1 MRKERRYSNFTLNRL
16 WAQRMPLKNKRK
28 TYIKPWIITVVLRV
42 LYSCISSFT
51 METTKVLLKPL
62 NGSNYATW
70 KVQCRMAL
78 IKEGLWNIVNRT
90 ELISNDAT
98 REQKEKFSL
107 RRDKALATIVLS
119 VEPKWL
125 YILGSDPTDPTEVW
139 HKLADQ
145 FQRKSWANKLSLR
158 RKLYSLKLNEDQ
170 SVQSHIKAITEI
182 FDKLSIIGDPLDD
195 ENKVVHLLASLPK
208 SFDMLVTALEASPEV
223 PKMEVVTERLLY
235 EESKHKNNDKSE
247 SNNKLNAMA
256 GNHRPQ
262 KKGLKCYHCGK
273 PGHIKRDCYQL
284 NKRENN
290 TRNREANNL
299 PTKQK
304 AYTAGGDFDEED
316 KETIGLLAG
325 QSSNTS
331 DTIIDWIIDSGA
343 SCHMCN
349 NESLFTVLE
358 SLDVPQEITLGDG
371 FCVKAVAKGTIYMH
385 TRQKKKIQMR
395 DVLFVSKL
403 TFNLLSVAKTAKAG
417 KFFEFSDS
425 SCQIIDEQGRVIA
438 VAEKI
443 GNLYHLKCCGTK
455 DADSETAMKCSS
467 NEDTTE
473 SLWHR
478 RFGHLGVQNMEK
490 LKKDQLVN
498 GFNYNVKTEQKFCEP
513 CIDGKHHKLPFPKKG
528 GERSTELLG
537 KVHSDVCGKSE
548 VKSLSGAEY
557 FVTFIDDKS
566 KYVWTYV
573 LKNKSDVFKKFHEW
587 KAMVEKSSGMKL
599 KTFRTDNDGEYTSNE
614 FEEYLRQDGTQH
626 ETTVPKTPQQ
636 NGVAERMN
644 RTLIDSVRA
653 MLSDSKLPKR
663 FWAEAL
669 STATYLH
676 NRSPTNAVK
685 GMTPHEA
692 WTGVK
697 PNVSHLRV
705 FGCDAYPHI
714 PKDERSKMDP
724 KAKKSIFLGYGDGVK
739 GYRLYNKEKQRIF
752 YSRDVVFNETKPTQA
767 NNPAEGNEVPE
778 QPLIEI
784 ETTENDATVEA
795 EAEDVN
801 QQPPQRE
808 RQAPDRLG
816 DWVYVAKDL
825 HDPMTVEEALSRK
838 NKDDWRLAME
848 DEVNSMFNNDVWDLV
863 ELPKGRKAVGS
874 KWVFKTKHD
883 ADGNLQRYKAR
894 LVAQGYNQKQGINYD
909 ETFSPV
915 VRFESI
921 RTIISLAAQH
931 NLHLQQIDIK
941 TAFLNGWLK
950 EDIYMKQ
957 PQEFE
962 VKGKEHLVCKLKRS
976 IYGLKQSPR
985 CWNDK
990 LDTFMKELGLRQ
1002 SNNDPCIYILE
1013 SKNVFLVVGVFVDDL
1028 VIAGSSTES
1037 IKDFVEKLSR
1047 KFKVKDMGK
1056 LHYFLGVQVNQK
1068 PGKILIG

>member
-1 MRKERRYSNFTLNRL
+1 
-16 WAQRMPLKNKRK
+16 
-28 TYIKPWIITVVLRV
+28 
-42 LYSCISSFT
+42 

-70 KVQCRMAL
+70 KVQCKMAL

-107 RRDKALATIVLS
+107 RRDKALAMIVLS

-158 RKLYSLKLNEDQ
+158 RKLYSLKLNEGQ

-182 FDKLSIIGDPLDD
+182 FDELSIIGDPLDD
-195 ENKVVHLLASLPK
+195 E
-208 SFDMLVTALEASPEV
+208 
-223 PKMEVVTERLLY
+223 
-235 EESKHKNNDKSE
+235 
-247 SNNKLNAMA
+247 
-256 GNHRPQ
+256 
-262 KKGLKCYHCGK
+262 
-273 PGHIKRDCYQL
+273 
-284 NKRENN
+284 
-290 TRNREANNL
+290 
-299 PTKQK
+299 
-304 AYTAGGDFDEED
+304 
-316 KETIGLLAG
+316 
-325 QSSNTS
+325 
-331 DTIIDWIIDSGA
+331 
-343 SCHMCN
+343 
-349 NESLFTVLE
+349 
-358 SLDVPQEITLGDG
+358 
-371 FCVKAVAKGTIYMH
+371 
-385 TRQKKKIQMR
+385 
-395 DVLFVSKL
+395 
-403 TFNLLSVAKTAKAG
+403 
-417 KFFEFSDS
+417 
-425 SCQIIDEQGRVIA
+425 
-438 VAEKI
+438 
-443 GNLYHLKCCGTK
+443 
-455 DADSETAMKCSS
+455 
-467 NEDTTE
+467 
-473 SLWHR
+473 
-478 RFGHLGVQNMEK
+478 
-490 LKKDQLVN
+490 
-498 GFNYNVKTEQKFCEP
+498 
-513 CIDGKHHKLPFPKKG
+513 KKG

-537 KVHSDVCGKSE
+537 KVHSDVCGKIE

-566 KYVWTYV
+566 RYVWTYV

-599 KTFRTDNDGEYTSNE
+599 KTFRTDNGGEYTSNE

-685 GMTPHEA
+685 GMTPYEA

-739 GYRLYNKEKQRIF
+739 GYRLYNKEQQRIF
-752 YSRDVVFNETKPTQA
+752 YSRDVVFNETKATQA
-767 NNPAEGNEVPE
+767 NNPAEGNEVLE

-801 QQPPQRE
+801 QQRPQRE
-808 RQAPDRLG
+808 RRAPDRLG

-894 LVAQGYNQKQGINYD
+894 LVAQGYNQKQGIDYD

-931 NLHLQQIDIK
+931 NLHLHQID
-941 TAFLNGWLK
+941 GWLK

-985 CWNDK
+985 CWNDE
-990 LDTFMKELGLRQ
+990 LDTFMKELGLKQ

-1028 VIAGSSTES
+1028 VIAGSLTES
-1037 IKDFVEKLSR
+1037 IKDFIEKLSR

-1068 PGKILIG
+1068 PGKIWIGQPTYTKEILEKFNMENSKPVSTPVEQGTKLTNATEEEERIDTELYQSAIGSLLYLSSKTRPDIAFAVGSVARFCQQPSMQHWKAVKCIFRYLRGTAKLGLLYENNSNNKSIVGYSDADWAGDIGDRKSTSGYVFTLNGAAVSWKSKKQACVALSTAEAEYMALSSAAQEAVWIQRFLEEVDGKTNKPMTIYEDHQSTICMSQNPRFHGRAKHIDIKYHFIREQISTNAIELKYCKSEEMIADILTKGLGRIQFEKLRKLIGMKPLSDIE